1 MFKKN
6 LENLRTSL
14 QKNNIDIA
22 IITDDDSLYYFTGY
36 FDYLHMSFG
45 RPTLLL
51 VPKDS
56 DSVLITP
63 LIDVHLVSKN
73 CPVDKIITWNDGV
86 GDEWR
91 QHLPK
96 YIKKNL
102 NIGIEKFKISTLV
115 LNYISSLTEE
125 KFLSN
130 ITPTLDS
137 IRMIKT
143 KEELK
148 IAKSA
153 GKVAEAMMNAGKE
166 AIGDNVPEYEVAL
179 ATSQAGTR
187 KAAEILKNEF
197 DDSNMSPLIHF
208 LQIMASG
215 RDLPKTHHRAS
226 TKIIKEG
233 DPVFLC
239 FCGMTNFHKF
249 KLGFDRTFWVKEI
262 RDKSQI
268 KTYETAVQSQKAAL
282 SVLGPGVKA
291 EDVHAA
297 YADAIQSAGY
307 PYPTFRCGRA
317 TGFSMLEEPQLVSG
331 NTTILQPGM
340 VFAVDGSANEET
352 FRAQVGDSFII
363 TENGYDQITNFS
375 KKIEDLI
382 ICICRL
388 GDQLFY

>member
-6 LENLRTSL
+6 LENLKTSL

-91 QHLPK
+91 EHLSK

-102 NIGIEKFKISTLV
+102 NIRIEKFKISTLV

-307 PYPTFRCGRA
+307 PYPTFRCVRA

-340 VFAVDGSANEET
+340 VFAVHGSANEET

-382 ICICRL
+382 I
-388 GDQLFY
+388 

>member
-6 LENLRTSL
+6 LENLRKSL

-91 QHLPK
+91 EHLPK

-102 NIGIEKFKISTLV
+102 NIGIEKFKISILV

-382 ICICRL
+382 I
-388 GDQLFY
+388 

>member
-6 LENLRTSL
+6 LENLRKSL

-91 QHLPK
+91 EHLPK

-143 KEELK
+143 EEELK

-226 TKIIKEG
+226 TKLIKEG

-382 ICICRL
+382 I
-388 GDQLFY
+388 

>member
-6 LENLRTSL
+6 LENLRKSL
-14 QKNNIDIA
+14 QKNNTDIA

-91 QHLPK
+91 EHLPK

-226 TKIIKEG
+226 TKLIKEG

-382 ICICRL
+382 I
-388 GDQLFY
+388 

>member
-91 QHLPK
+91 EHLPK

-197 DDSNMSPLIHF
+197 DDSNISPLIHF

-382 ICICRL
+382 I
-388 GDQLFY
+388 

>member
-6 LENLRTSL
+6 LENLRKSL
-14 QKNNIDIA
+14 QKNNTDIA

-91 QHLPK
+91 EHLPK

-282 SVLGPGVKA
+282 RVLGPGVKA

-382 ICICRL
+382 I
-388 GDQLFY
+388 

>member
-6 LENLRTSL
+6 LENLRKSL
-14 QKNNIDIA
+14 QKNNTDIA

-125 KFLSN
+125 RFLSN

-382 ICICRL
+382 I
-388 GDQLFY
+388 

>member
-6 LENLRTSL
+6 LENLKTSL

-73 CPVDKIITWNDGV
+73 CPVDNIITWNDGV
-86 GDEWR
+86 GHEWR
-91 QHLPK
+91 ECLPK

-226 TKIIKEG
+226 TKLIKEG

-317 TGFSMLEEPQLVSG
+317 TGFSMLEEPQLVLG

-382 ICICRL
+382 I
-388 GDQLFY
+388 

>member
-6 LENLRTSL
+6 LENLKTSL

-73 CPVDKIITWNDGV
+73 CPVDKIITWNDSV

-91 QHLPK
+91 EHLPK

-125 KFLSN
+125 RFLSN

-382 ICICRL
+382 I
-388 GDQLFY
+388 

>member
-6 LENLRTSL
+6 LENLRKSL

-91 QHLPK
+91 EHLPK

-125 KFLSN
+125 RFLSN

-226 TKIIKEG
+226 TKLIKEG

-382 ICICRL
+382 I
-388 GDQLFY
+388 

>member
-6 LENLRTSL
+6 LENLKTSL

-86 GDEWR
+86 GHEWR
-91 QHLPK
+91 EHLPK
-96 YIKKNL
+96 FIKKNL
-102 NIGIEKFKISTLV
+102 KIGIEKFKISTLV

-125 KFLSN
+125 RFLSN

-143 KEELK
+143 DEELK

-166 AIGDNVPEYEVAL
+166 AIGNNVPEYEVAL

-226 TKIIKEG
+226 TKLIKEG

-382 ICICRL
+382 I
-388 GDQLFY
+388 

>member
-22 IITDDDSLYYFTGY
+22 VITDDDSLYYFTGY

-91 QHLPK
+91 EHLPK

-382 ICICRL
+382 I
-388 GDQLFY
+388 

>member
-6 LENLRTSL
+6 LENLRKSL
-14 QKNNIDIA
+14 QKNNIDIV

-91 QHLPK
+91 EHLSK

-382 ICICRL
+382 I
-388 GDQLFY
+388 

>member
-6 LENLRTSL
+6 LENLRKSL

-382 ICICRL
+382 I
-388 GDQLFY
+388 

>member
-6 LENLRTSL
+6 LENLRKSL

-91 QHLPK
+91 EHLPK

-187 KAAEILKNEF
+187 KAAEILKSEF

-382 ICICRL
+382 I
-388 GDQLFY
+388 

>member
-6 LENLRTSL
+6 LEKLKQDLT
-14 QKNNIDIA
+14 KNNIDLA
-22 IITDDDSLYYFTGY
+22 VITDDDSIYYFTGY
-36 FDYLHMSFG
+36 YDFLHMSFG

-51 VPKDS
+51 VPKDA
-56 DSVLITP
+56 DTLLITP
-63 LIDVHLVSKN
+63 LIDAHLVKEN

-86 GDEWR
+86 DNEWR
-91 QHLPK
+91 EELPK
-96 YIKKNL
+96 YIKKNT
-102 NIGIEKFKISTLV
+102 NVAIEKLKISTLV
-115 LNYISSLTEE
+115 LNYISSLYEQ
-125 KFLSN
+125 KLFKN
-130 ITPTLDS
+130 ISPILDL

-143 KEELK
+143 EEELK

-153 GKVAEAMMNAGKE
+153 GKVAEAMMHAGKD
-166 AIGDNVPEYEVAL
+166 AIGHNVPEYEVAL

-187 KAAEILKNEF
+187 KAAEILENEF
-197 DDSNMSPLIHF
+197 TESDISPLIHF

-215 RDLPKTHHRAS
+215 KDLPKTHHRSS
-226 TKIIKEG
+226 TKLIKDGE
-233 DPVFLC
+233 PVFLC

-249 KLGFDRTFWVKEI
+249 KLGFDRTFWLKEI
-262 RDKSQI
+262 RDESQI

-297 YADAIQSAGY
+297 YAETIQSAGY

-331 NTTILQPGM
+331 NKTILQPGM
-340 VFAVDGSANEET
+340 VFAVDGSANEEN

-363 TENGYDQITNFS
+363 TENGYEQITNFS

-382 ICICRL
+382 I
-388 GDQLFY
+388 

>member
-6 LENLRTSL
+6 LEKLKQDLN
-14 QKNNIDIA
+14 KNNIDLA
-22 IITDDDSLYYFTGY
+22 LITDDDSIYYFTGY
-36 FDYLHMSFG
+36 FDFLHMSFG
-45 RPTLLL
+45 RPTILL

-56 DSVLITP
+56 DTVLITP
-63 LIDVHLVSKN
+63 LIDAHLVKKN

-86 GDEWR
+86 DNEWR
-91 QHLPK
+91 EELPK
-96 YIKKNL
+96 YLKKNT
-102 NIGIEKFKISTLV
+102 NIAIEKFKISTLV
-115 LNYISSLTEE
+115 LDYISSLDEQRVF
-125 KFLSN
+125 KN
-130 ITPTLDS
+130 ITPILDL
-137 IRMIKT
+137 IRMVKT
-143 KEELK
+143 QDELK

-153 GKVAEAMMNAGKE
+153 GKVAEAMMYAGKN
-166 AIGDNVPEYEVAL
+166 AIGHNVPEYEVAL
-179 ATSQAGTR
+179 ATAQAGTR
-187 KAAEILKNEF
+187 KAAEILENEF
-197 DDSNMSPLIHF
+197 KESDISPLIHF

-215 RDLPKTHHRAS
+215 KDLPKTHHRS
-226 TKIIKEG
+226 SIKLIKDG

-249 KLGFDRTFWVKEI
+249 KLGFDRTFWLKEI
-262 RDKSQI
+262 RDKTQI

-297 YADAIQSAGY
+297 YADTIQSAGY

-317 TGFSMLEEPQLVSG
+317 TGFSMLEEPQLVAG
-331 NTTILQPGM
+331 NKTILQPGM

-363 TENGYDQITNFS
+363 TEDGYEQITNFS

-382 ICICRL
+382 I
-388 GDQLFY
+388 

>member
-6 LENLRTSL
+6 LEKLKQDLT
-14 QKNNIDIA
+14 KNNIDLA
-22 IITDDDSLYYFTGY
+22 VITDDDSIYYFTGY
-36 FDYLHMSFG
+36 YDFLHMSFG

-51 VPKDS
+51 VPKDA
-56 DSVLITP
+56 DTLLITP
-63 LIDVHLVSKN
+63 LIDAHLVKEN

-86 GDEWR
+86 DNEWR
-91 QHLPK
+91 EELPK
-96 YIKKNL
+96 YIKKNT
-102 NIGIEKFKISTLV
+102 NVAIEKLKISTLV
-115 LNYISSLTEE
+115 LNYISSLYEQ
-125 KFLSN
+125 KLFKN
-130 ITPTLDS
+130 ISPILDL

-143 KEELK
+143 EEELK

-153 GKVAEAMMNAGKE
+153 GKVAEAMMHAGKD
-166 AIGDNVPEYEVAL
+166 AIGHNVPEYEVAL
-179 ATSQAGTR
+179 PTSQAGTR
-187 KAAEILKNEF
+187 KAAEILENEF
-197 DDSNMSPLIHF
+197 KESNISPLIHF

-215 RDLPKTHHRAS
+215 KDLPKTHHRSS
-226 TKIIKEG
+226 TKLIKNGE
-233 DPVFLC
+233 PIFLC

-249 KLGFDRTFWVKEI
+249 KLGFDRTFWLKEI
-262 RDKSQI
+262 RDESQI

-297 YADAIQSAGY
+297 YAETIQSAGY

-331 NTTILQPGM
+331 NKTILQPGM
-340 VFAVDGSANEET
+340 VFAVDGSANEEN

-363 TENGYDQITNFS
+363 TENGYEQITNFS

-382 ICICRL
+382 I
-388 GDQLFY
+388 

>member
-6 LENLRTSL
+6 LEKLKENL
-14 QKNNIDIA
+14 QNNNIDLA

-36 FDYLHMSFG
+36 YDFLHMSFG
-45 RPTLLL
+45 RPTILL

-56 DSVLITP
+56 DTVLITP
-63 LIDVHLVSKN
+63 LIDAQLVSTN
-73 CPVDKIITWNDGV
+73 CPVDRIITWNDGV
-86 GDEWR
+86 ENEWR
-91 QHLPK
+91 EHLPK

-102 NIGIEKFKISTLV
+102 NVGIEKFKIGSLV
-115 LNYISSLTEE
+115 LNYLSSLFEE
-125 KFLSN
+125 KLIKN
-130 ITPTLDS
+130 ITPILDS
-137 IRMIKT
+137 IRMVKT
-143 KEELK
+143 EEELK

-153 GKVAEAMMNAGKE
+153 GKVAEAMMHAGKE
-166 AIGDNVPEYEVAL
+166 AIGYNVPEYEVAL
-179 ATSQAGTR
+179 ATSAAGTR
-187 KAAEILKNEF
+187 KAAEILKKEF
-197 DDSNMSPLIHF
+197 EESDMSPLIHF

-215 RDLPKTHHRAS
+215 KDLPKTHHRAS
-226 TKIIKEG
+226 TKLIKNGE
-233 DPVFLC
+233 PVFLC

-375 KKIEDLI
+375 KEIEDVI
-382 ICICRL
+382 I
-388 GDQLFY
+388 

>member
-22 IITDDDSLYYFTGY
+22 IITDDDSLYYFAGY

-91 QHLPK
+91 EHLPK

-130 ITPTLDS
+130 ITPTFDS

-143 KEELK
+143 EEELK

-226 TKIIKEG
+226 TKLIKEG

-297 YADAIQSAGY
+297 YADAIQSEGY

-375 KKIEDLI
+375 KKIEDVI
-382 ICICRL
+382 I
-388 GDQLFY
+388 

>member
-6 LENLRTSL
+6 LENLRKSL

-22 IITDDDSLYYFTGY
+22 IISDDDSLYYFTGY

-91 QHLPK
+91 EHLPK

-187 KAAEILKNEF
+187 KAAEILKSEF

-226 TKIIKEG
+226 TKLIKEG

-291 EDVHAA
+291 EDVHVA

-375 KKIEDLI
+375 KEIEDVI
-382 ICICRL
+382 I
-388 GDQLFY
+388 

>member
-6 LENLRTSL
+6 LENLRKSL

-51 VPKDS
+51 VPKDA

-91 QHLPK
+91 EHLPK

-382 ICICRL
+382 I
-388 GDQLFY
+388 

>member
-6 LENLRTSL
+6 LEKLKQDLT
-14 QKNNIDIA
+14 KNNIDLA
-22 IITDDDSLYYFTGY
+22 VITDDDSIYYFTGY
-36 FDYLHMSFG
+36 YDFLHMSFG

-51 VPKDS
+51 VPKDA
-56 DSVLITP
+56 DTLLITP
-63 LIDVHLVSKN
+63 LIDAHLVKEN

-86 GDEWR
+86 DNEWR
-91 QHLPK
+91 EELPK
-96 YIKKNL
+96 YIKKNT
-102 NIGIEKFKISTLV
+102 NVAIEKLKISTLV
-115 LNYISSLTEE
+115 LNYISSLYEQ
-125 KFLSN
+125 KLFKN
-130 ITPTLDS
+130 ISPILDL

-143 KEELK
+143 EEELK

-153 GKVAEAMMNAGKE
+153 GKVAEAMMHAGKD
-166 AIGDNVPEYEVAL
+166 AIGHNVPEYEVAL

-187 KAAEILKNEF
+187 KAAEILENEF
-197 DDSNMSPLIHF
+197 KESNISPLIHF

-215 RDLPKTHHRAS
+215 KDLPKTHHRSS
-226 TKIIKEG
+226 TKLIKDGE
-233 DPVFLC
+233 PVFLC

-249 KLGFDRTFWVKEI
+249 KLGFDRTFWLKEI
-262 RDKSQI
+262 RDESQI

-282 SVLGPGVKA
+282 NVLGPGVKA

-297 YADAIQSAGY
+297 YAETIQSAGY

-331 NTTILQPGM
+331 NKTILQPGM
-340 VFAVDGSANEET
+340 VFAVDGSANEEN

-363 TENGYDQITNFS
+363 TEKGYEQITNFS

-382 ICICRL
+382 I
-388 GDQLFY
+388 

>member
-6 LENLRTSL
+6 LEKLKQDLN
-14 QKNNIDIA
+14 KNNIDLA
-22 IITDDDSLYYFTGY
+22 VITDDDSIYYFTGY
-36 FDYLHMSFG
+36 YDFLHMSFG
-45 RPTLLL
+45 RPTILL

-56 DSVLITP
+56 DTLLITP
-63 LIDVHLVSKN
+63 LIDAHLVKKN

-86 GDEWR
+86 DNEWR
-91 QHLPK
+91 DELPK
-96 YIKKNL
+96 YIKKNV
-102 NIGIEKFKISTLV
+102 NVAIEKFKISTLV
-115 LNYISSLTEE
+115 LNYISSLYEQE
-125 KFLSN
+125 SLKN
-130 ITPTLDS
+130 ISPILDL
-137 IRMIKT
+137 IRMVKT
-143 KEELK
+143 EDELK

-153 GKVAEAMMNAGKE
+153 GKVAEAMMQAGKD
-166 AIGDNVPEYEVAL
+166 AIGHNVPEYEVAL

-187 KAAEILKNEF
+187 KAAEILENEF
-197 DDSNMSPLIHF
+197 KDTDISPLIHF

-215 RDLPKTHHRAS
+215 KDLPKTHHRSS
-226 TKIIKEG
+226 TKLIKDGE
-233 DPVFLC
+233 PVFLC

-249 KLGFDRTFWVKEI
+249 KLGFDRTFWLKEI
-262 RDKSQI
+262 RDESQI

-297 YADAIQSAGY
+297 YAETIQSAGY

-331 NTTILQPGM
+331 NKTILQPGM
-340 VFAVDGSANEET
+340 VFAVDGSANEEN

-363 TENGYDQITNFS
+363 TENGYEQITNFS

-382 ICICRL
+382 I
-388 GDQLFY
+388 

>member
-6 LENLRTSL
+6 LENLKTSL

-91 QHLPK
+91 EHLPK

-197 DDSNMSPLIHF
+197 DDSNISPLIHF

-226 TKIIKEG
+226 TKIIREG

-382 ICICRL
+382 I
-388 GDQLFY
+388 

>member
-6 LENLRTSL
+6 LENLRKSL

-22 IITDDDSLYYFTGY
+22 IISDDDSLYYFTGY

-86 GDEWR
+86 GNEWR
-91 QHLPK
+91 EHLPK

-153 GKVAEAMMNAGKE
+153 GIVAEAMMNAGKE

-382 ICICRL
+382 I
-388 GDQLFY
+388 

>member
-6 LENLRTSL
+6 LENLRKSL

-63 LIDVHLVSKN
+63 LIDFHLVSKN

-91 QHLPK
+91 EHLPK

-187 KAAEILKNEF
+187 KAAEILKSEF

-375 KKIEDLI
+375 KKIEDVI
-382 ICICRL
+382 I
-388 GDQLFY
+388 

>member
-6 LENLRTSL
+6 LENLRKSL

-375 KKIEDLI
+375 KKIEDVI
-382 ICICRL
+382 I
-388 GDQLFY
+388 

>member
-6 LENLRTSL
+6 LENLRKSL

-22 IITDDDSLYYFTGY
+22 IISDDDSLYYFTGY

-91 QHLPK
+91 EHLPK

-226 TKIIKEG
+226 TKLIKEG

-382 ICICRL
+382 I
-388 GDQLFY
+388 